1 MSMTITIYT
10 SVAMLNMFAY
20 AGIVTVRSIIILILI
35 RTRVLSSII
44 IVVSGIADVARSP
57 A

>member
-1 MSMTITIYT
+1 MTITIYT
-10 SVAMLNMFAY
+10 SVAMLNMFTY
-20 AGIVTVRSIIILILI
+20 AGIVTVRSIINLILT
-35 RTRVLSSII
+35 RARVLRSII

>member
-35 RTRVLSSII
+35 RTRVLSNII
-44 IVVSGIADVARSP
+44 VVVSGIDDVARSP